1 MEGISQAMTATDSPL
16 VSVVISTYNRH
27 SYLETAIESV
37 EKQTYERIELVVV
50 DDHSQPPARDVV
62 DAADTSVFEQVTYV
76 RHDENRGANAARNTG
91 IDAASGEYLAFLDDD
106 DRWMPEKIRRQL
118 DTFEEGVGVVY
129 TGMEMIFD
137 ERTESDIPPQ
147 ITGDMTKAL
156 LCRNVVG
163 TLSAVMVRADVAD
176 SVRFDERFPSW
187 ADLEWYIHLSTQT
200 EFRRVPEPL
209 VRYDFGAQ
217 NRLSDDFEKKRVSYD
232 LFLDEFGELAAG
244 YGRLFRR
251 KVVGWAAFR
260 VGTSALYNN
269 RYSEARQLL
278 AAALLAYPLEPR
290 FLAYF
295 LASAGGRVTHSL
307 SRKTVNFGG

>member
-1 MEGISQAMTATDSPL
+1 MIATDSPL

-27 SYLETAIESV
+27 SSLETALESV
-37 EKQTYERIELVVV
+37 GAQTYDRLELVVV

-62 DAADTSVFEQVTYV
+62 DAADVSAFEQVTYV

-91 IDAASGEYLAFLDDD
+91 IDAASGEFLAFLDDD
-106 DRWMPEKIRRQL
+106 DRWVPEKIARQL
-118 DTFEEGVGVVY
+118 DAFEDGVGVVY
-129 TGMEMIFD
+129 TGMEMLLD
-137 ERTESDIPPQ
+137 GRTESVTPPEVRGDI
-147 ITGDMTKAL
+147 TKAL

-163 TLSAVMVRADVAD
+163 TLSAVMVRADIAD
-176 SVRFDERFPSW
+176 TVRFDERFPSW

-200 EFRRVPEPL
+200 AFRRVPEPL
-209 VRYDFGAQ
+209 VRYDLRSQ

-232 LFLDEFGELAAG
+232 LFIDEFSDLAAR

-251 KVVGWAAFR
+251 KFVGWAAFR
-260 VGTSALYNN
+260 VGSSALYNN

-278 AAALLAYPLEPR
+278 ATAVLAYPLEPR

-295 LASAGGRVTHSL
+295 LASAGGRVTHRL
-307 SRKTVNFGG
+307 GRKTANLGD